1 MKKFWLVCRY
11 EYLRHVRRK
20 RFIFALLSMPAM
32 ILLMFAAGFLSVWVQ
47 YDKTPIGF
55 VDPTHVLQNPQ
66 PTPKQSGELL
76 PDPEIRKFPDENSA
90 RQSLDSK
97 EIQGYFVLESSYKED
112 GSTRYVI
119 NGQMKDAA
127 ESAIK
132 NFMYFNLISGQPKET
147 VDRLMKGP
155 TIEIHTLEGDRR
167 TGADTF
173 LSILLPLI
181 VGVLFLLV
189 INTSGSYLV
198 GALVEE
204 KENRTMEIMVTSVST
219 NQLMAGKVIGN
230 LAVGLTE
237 LIVWVTLGVIAL
249 GFARTNLPDVR
260 ELNLDTGFLWLS
272 FFTLLPAFVMVAG
285 LMATAGVTTT
295 DTREAQQIAG
305 LFILPVVIPFWL
317 IQPLMES
324 PNSPL
329 AVGLSLFPLTAPIS
343 LPLRAAFT
351 NVPAWQIVLSL
362 SILVGGAVFALWL
375 AARAFRL
382 GMLRYGKKLAWREI
396 FGRA

>member
-20 RFIFALLSMPAM
+20 RFIFALMSMPAM
-32 ILLMFAAGFLSVWVQ
+32 VLLMFGAGFLAVWAQ

-55 VDPTHVLQNPQ
+55 VDPAGVLVNPQ
-66 PTPKQSGELL
+66 SPPTQADLWF
-76 PDPEIRKFPDENSA
+76 PDPEIRKYPDEKAA

-97 EIQGYFVLESSYKED
+97 EIQGYFILEPSYPQD
-112 GSTRYVI
+112 GSTKYVTV
-119 NGQMKDAA
+119 GQMKDAA
-127 ESAIK
+127 DSAVK
-132 NFMYFNLISGQPKET
+132 NFMIYNLISGQPKD
-147 VDRLMKGP
+147 VLQRLLKGP
-155 TIEIHTLEGDRR
+155 TIEVRSLGGNRR
-167 TGADTF
+167 TSENDI
-173 LSILLPLI
+173 LSLVLPLV

-204 KENRTMEIMVTSVST
+204 KENRTMEIMVTSVSP

-230 LAVGLTE
+230 LSVGLTE
-237 LIVWVTLGVIAL
+237 LVVWVFCGVIGL
-249 GFARTNLPDVR
+249 SLARANLPSAQD
-260 ELNLDTGFLWLS
+260 LNLDTGFLWLS

-285 LMATAGVTTT
+285 LMAMAGVTTT

-305 LFILPVVIPFWL
+305 LFTLPVVIPFWL
-317 IQPLMES
+317 IVPLMES

-329 AVGLSLFPLTAPIS
+329 SIGLSLFPLTAPIS
-343 LPLRAAFT
+343 LPIRAAFT
-351 NVPAWQIVLSL
+351 DVPGWQIALSL
-362 SILVGGAVFALWL
+362 TILVAGAFFALWL
-375 AARAFRL
+375 AARAFRM